1 VAKILIDNGASF
13 NFIMRKTFIEMGL
26 NLKDLSS
33 VYDTFHGI
41 IPGQSLMSVICI
53 DLEVSCGAGDN
64 MRKDVTEP
72 PQK

>member
-1 VAKILIDNGASF
+1 
-13 NFIMRKTFIEMGL
+13 MGL